1 MKPTVVAARA
11 GSTPDAM
18 RVPAAA
24 PLKNP
29 RRVKSTF
36 CMSRL
41 LGLTGSIGA
50 RAHLDHRTKA
60 IRLTHKSA
68 HAGFLKTSLRLEPF
82 LGAMARV

>member
-1 MKPTVVAARA
+1 
-11 GSTPDAM
+11 M

-36 CMSRL
+36 RMSQL

-50 RAHLDHRTKA
+50 RARLDHHIKTKW
-60 IRLTHKSA
+60 LTHKSA
-68 HAGFLKTSLRLEPF
+68 HARFLKTSLRIEGF
-82 LGAMARV
+82 LGAMPRV